1 MSPRT
6 RVFYVRD
13 PSMRVFRS
21 PQSLQRGY
29 GIGGLFRGL
38 IRAATPM
45 VKKSLFK
52 VGQKALNMG
61 ADALSDVQQN
71 NVSIKDAVLNQI
83 MGSKSIN
90 TRTAKRK
97 KVGSKKVSKRKVG
110 KKQKLATVE
119 IPGL

>member
-6 RVFYVRD
+6 RVFYVRQ
-13 PSMRVFRS
+13 PRMRVFRS

-38 IRAATPM
+38 IRAAAPI
-45 VKKSLFK
+45 VKKTLFK
-52 VGQKALNMG
+52 AGRKALSMG

-83 MGSKSIN
+83 TGPKPIN
-90 TRTAKRK
+90 RRTAKRK
-97 KVGSKKVSKRKVG
+97 INSSKKKRVS
-110 KKQKLATVE
+110 KKQKLTSVE